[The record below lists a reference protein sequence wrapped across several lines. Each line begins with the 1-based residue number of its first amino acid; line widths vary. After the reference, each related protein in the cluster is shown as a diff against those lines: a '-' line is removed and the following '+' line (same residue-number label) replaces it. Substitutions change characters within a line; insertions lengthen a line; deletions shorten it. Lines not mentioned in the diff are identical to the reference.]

1 MTAVQGALP
10 PRELL
15 ARLRT
20 AVDRNST
27 HLAAAEADHNQRVR
41 HPRAPDAAC
50 VRPGSCVMQL
60 PCMLCDV
67 GLRLGLAQQCP
78 TLPSASCLRRHIR
91 P

>member
-41 HPRAPDAAC
+41 PACAPNSPCVGPRS
-50 VRPGSCVMQL
+50 VVEQLSCV
-60 PCMLCDV
+60 PCDV
-67 GLRLGLAQQCP
+67 SLKA
-78 TLPSASCLRRHIR
+78 T
-91 P
+91 